1 MRRPLAVIL
10 ACLAALPA
18 QADII
23 ENEAMKVFEGRWVQS
38 KDPAQNGALMYVTQ
52 ARSEVG
58 EYFSI
63 RCEDGG
69 PSVRIAFPR
78 RISGKD
84 IGVTIDGTEARVP
97 AEFASK
103 TKDPHF
109 LKGNVFGYALNFGSD
124 AEEQAFL
131 ASVAQGRMMTIE
143 GQTHPIDLQGAG
155 QAVVEQAGYCR

>member
-1 MRRPLAVIL
+1 MRRTIPVIL
-10 ACLAALPA
+10 ACLAALPLRA
-18 QADII
+18 EII
-23 ENEAMKVFEGRWVQS
+23 ENEAMKVFEGKWVQS
-38 KDPAQNGALMYVTQ
+38 KDPSQNGALMYVTQ
-52 ARSEVG
+52 VRSEVG

-84 IGVTIDGTEARVP
+84 IGITIDGTQTRIP
-97 AEFASK
+97 AKFASK

-131 ASVAQGRMMTIE
+131 TSVAQGRMMTIE
-143 GQTHPIDLQGAG
+143 GQTHPLDLKGAG
-155 QAVVEQAGYCR
+155 QAVTEQAGYCR